1 MSPKITDGNLG
12 AAKTQFEITLC
23 DIHFEV
29 LNTFVF
35 CLPFKIPLQWV
46 CDGNRIKEEII
57 EQHMRAT
64 MKRKDACDYFS
75 VHVTT
80 CLYFRNKQKLNDKKS
95 PVSLRNSIN
104 S

>member
-1 MSPKITDGNLG
+1 M
-12 AAKTQFEITLC
+12 
-23 DIHFEV
+23 
-29 LNTFVF
+29 F

-57 EQHMRAT
+57 EKHMWAM

-80 CLYFRNKQKLNDKKS
+80 CLYFRNKQKLNDKKL